1 MTNRRTTITLL
12 AVAAVALPA
21 AGCGE
26 DLQVNGG
33 SKEPSPTLS
42 VGEQAKLTANVSKLA
57 GSLATVA
64 TDAGKCANPDE
75 IRTKGIKAVN
85 ECASKA
91 LAGLSATVNSFRD
104 DVTGLISKTTGPC
117 KEGLTAVRGDLAKA
131 SDELSDVSGE
141 VAEGELTPFVSTT
154 GRLAPVLAKI
164 QGDLG
169 STLSACRR

>member
-1 MTNRRTTITLL
+1 MANRVTIRSLL
-12 AVAAVALPA
+12 ALAAVSVAVT
-21 AGCGE
+21 GCGE
-26 DLQVNGG
+26 ELKVDGEP
-33 SKEPSPTLS
+33 KAPSPNLT

-57 GSLATVA
+57 SSLGTVA
-64 TDAGKCANPDE
+64 TDAGRCANPDE

-91 LAGLSATVNSFRD
+91 LAGLSTTVNSFRD
-104 DVTGLISKTTGPC
+104 DVTGLIGRTSGPC
-117 KEGLTAVRGDLAKA
+117 RTGLTTVRDDLAKA
-131 SDELSDVSGE
+131 ADELKDVSGE

-154 GRLAPVLAKI
+154 GRLTPVLAKI